1 MFRLTRFA
9 SIFCVFSVACALAV
23 GAAKHV
29 AAQTKDSAMSE
40 SEVEK
45 LREAAYVPT
54 DRINV
59 FIKIL
64 DSRAKSID
72 GLLAGRRKPGREQD
86 LHDLFDQFAAI
97 ADELND
103 NLDGMGPKHRDIRK
117 ALPKLLEATERWSTT
132 LRAAAD
138 DPAYKVVR
146 KLALDAV
153 GDVHEAAAAMQTD
166 QVAYFK
172 AHPEA
177 AKAEA
182 DRTNPQPAEQKP
194 IEIPR

>member
-1 MFRLTRFA
+1 MSLLPRNARRILPLCLIGVTLSVSPRLSRAQA
-9 SIFCVFSVACALAV
+9 SDNTMT
-23 GAAKHV
+23 AA
-29 AAQTKDSAMSE
+29 E
-40 SEVEK
+40 IEK
-45 LREAAYVPT
+45 VREAAYVPT
-54 DRINV
+54 DRIEV

-72 GLLAGRRKPGREQD
+72 GLLSGRRKPGREQD
-86 LHDLFDQFAAI
+86 LHDLFDQVSAI

-103 NLDGMGPKHRDIRK
+103 NLDDYAPKHRDLRK
-117 ALPKLLEATERWSTT
+117 VLPKLLEATERWATS
-132 LRAAAD
+132 LRAAPD

-146 KLALDAV
+146 KIAVDAV
-153 GDVHEAAAAMQTD
+153 LDVHEAAATLQTD

-177 AKAEA
+177 AKAEK
-182 DRTNPQPAEQKP
+182 DRQNPGEPKP

>member
-1 MFRLTRFA
+1 MRTPRHIWLLCLIGLALT
-9 SIFCVFSVACALAV
+9 CAHPV
-23 GAAKHV
+23 C
-29 AAQTKDSAMSE
+29 AQVKDNTMTE

-45 LREAAYVPT
+45 LREAAYVPV

-64 DSRAKSID
+64 DSRSKSID
-72 GLLAGRRKPGREQD
+72 DLLSKRRKPGREQD
-86 LHDLFDQFAAI
+86 VHDLFDQIAGI

-103 NLDGMGPKHRDIRK
+103 NLDEYGPKHRDLRK
-117 ALPKLLEATERWSTT
+117 ALPKLLEATERWSTS
-132 LRAAAD
+132 LRAPAD

-153 GDVHEAAAAMQTD
+153 RDVHDAAATMQTE
-166 QVAYFK
+166 QVAFFK
-172 AHPEA
+172 AHPDA
-177 AKAEA
+177 AKAEQ
-182 DRTNPQPAEQKP
+182 DRVSGQPQKQES

>member
-1 MFRLTRFA
+1 MRFTRSFWLLCCTALLLTA
-9 SIFCVFSVACALAV
+9 
-23 GAAKHV
+23 GAHPAH
-29 AAQTKDSAMSE
+29 AQATDNIMSE

-45 LREAAYVPT
+45 LREAAYVPA
-54 DRINV
+54 DRLAV

-64 DSRAKSID
+64 DSRSKAIEDLMAKP
-72 GLLAGRRKPGREQD
+72 RHPGREER
-86 LHDLFDQFAAI
+86 LHDLMDQFGGI

-103 NLDGMGPKHRDIRK
+103 NLDDYAPKHRDLRK

-132 LRAAAD
+132 LRSPPD

-146 KLALDAV
+146 KIALDAV
-153 GDVHEAAAAMQTD
+153 RDIHDAAATMQTD

-177 AKAEA
+177 AKADAE
-182 DRTNPQPAEQKP
+182 RTNPEISRPAAVD
-194 IEIPR
+194 IPR

>member
-1 MFRLTRFA
+1 MRFTRPFWLLCFTALLLTAAGRSARAQA
-9 SIFCVFSVACALAV
+9 S
-23 GAAKHV
+23 
-29 AAQTKDSAMSE
+29 DSIMSE

-45 LREAAYVPT
+45 LREAAYVPA
-54 DRINV
+54 DRLAV

-64 DSRAKSID
+64 DSRSKAIEDLMAKP
-72 GLLAGRRKPGREQD
+72 RHPGREER
-86 LHDLFDQFAAI
+86 LHDLMDQFGGI

-103 NLDGMGPKHRDIRK
+103 NLDDYAPKHRDLRK

-132 LRAAAD
+132 LRSPPD

-146 KLALDAV
+146 KIALDAV
-153 GDVHEAAAAMQTD
+153 RDIHDAAATMQTD

-177 AKAEA
+177 AKADAE
-182 DRTNPQPAEQKP
+182 RTNPEVSRPAP
-194 IEIPR
+194 VDIPR

>member
-1 MFRLTRFA
+1 MT
-9 SIFCVFSVACALAV
+9 
-23 GAAKHV
+23 AA
-29 AAQTKDSAMSE
+29 E
-40 SEVEK
+40 IEK
-45 LREAAYVPT
+45 VREAAYVPT
-54 DRINV
+54 DRIEV

-72 GLLAGRRKPGREQD
+72 GLLSGRRKPGREQD
-86 LHDLFDQFAAI
+86 LHDLFDQVSAI

-103 NLDGMGPKHRDIRK
+103 NLDDYAPKHRDLRK
-117 ALPKLLEATERWSTT
+117 VLPKLLEATERWATS
-132 LRAAAD
+132 LRAAPD

-146 KLALDAV
+146 KIAVDAV
-153 GDVHEAAAAMQTD
+153 LDVHEAAATLQTD

-177 AKAEA
+177 AKAEK
-182 DRTNPQPAEQKP
+182 DRQNPGEPKP

>member
-1 MFRLTRFA
+1 MLRLTRFT
-9 SIFCVFSVACALAV
+9 STFCILPVLGALAV
-23 GAAKHV
+23 GAARPV

-45 LREAAYVPT
+45 LREAAYIPT
-54 DRINV
+54 DRIVV

-64 DSRAKSID
+64 DSRAKSIE
-72 GLLAGRRKPGREQD
+72 GLWAGRRKPGREQD
-86 LHDLFDQFAAI
+86 LHDLFDQFADI

-103 NLDGMGPKHRDIRK
+103 NLDGLAPKHRDIRK

-132 LRAAAD
+132 LRAPAD
-138 DPAYKVVR
+138 DPVYKVAR

-153 GDVHEAAAAMQTD
+153 ADIHAAAAAMQTD
-166 QVAYFK
+166 QIAYFK

-182 DRTNPQPAEQKP
+182 DRANPQPVEQKP

>member
-1 MFRLTRFA
+1 LSLLPRNARRILPLCLIGVTLSVSPRLSRAQA
-9 SIFCVFSVACALAV
+9 SDNTMT
-23 GAAKHV
+23 AA
-29 AAQTKDSAMSE
+29 E
-40 SEVEK
+40 IEK
-45 LREAAYVPT
+45 VREAAYVPT
-54 DRINV
+54 DRIEV

-72 GLLAGRRKPGREQD
+72 GLLSGRRKPGREQD
-86 LHDLFDQFAAI
+86 LHDLFDQVSAI

-103 NLDGMGPKHRDIRK
+103 NLDDYAPKHRDLRK
-117 ALPKLLEATERWSTT
+117 VLPKLLEATERWATS
-132 LRAAAD
+132 LRAAPD

-146 KLALDAV
+146 KIAVDAV
-153 GDVHEAAAAMQTD
+153 LDVHEAAATLQTD

-177 AKAEA
+177 AKAEK
-182 DRTNPQPAEQKP
+182 DRQNPGEPKP

>member
-1 MFRLTRFA
+1 MMQLVRPLSLLCLSA
-9 SIFCVFSVACALAV
+9 LLVAGTTHSLP
-23 GAAKHV
+23 
-29 AAQTKDSAMSE
+29 AQTKDAAMSE

-54 DRINV
+54 DRINI

-64 DSRAKSID
+64 DVRAKAIG

-86 LHDLFDQFAAI
+86 LHDIFDQFAAI

-103 NLDGMGPKHRDIRK
+103 NLDGLGPKHRDIRK

-132 LRAAAD
+132 LRAA

-153 GDVHEAAAAMQTD
+153 SEVHEAAAAMQTD